1 MSIILATQKSSSGEC
16 LFYLFPSTCQDR
28 HLLTHRLFFLSYS
41 GYRECSRLMVN
52 FHRNSGTGKLT
63 GVHRKYS
70 TSKFGYA
77 VKNEP
82 ANFLLEAQF

>member
-1 MSIILATQKSSSGEC
+1 MSVSLPVSIYMSRSTFVDSSFVFSVLIGK
-16 LFYLFPSTCQDR
+16 
-28 HLLTHRLFFLSYS
+28 
-41 GYRECSRLMVN
+41 YRECSRLMVN

-82 ANFLLEAQF
+82 ANFLLEAKF